1 METLQRTANRGSV
14 STADYSIDNSVL
26 LVGANCEG
34 EITQTA
40 GDRKTHTIS
49 FWHKRAPIGPGS
61 GAGELDGAGEDLWGT
76 PSEGDTLRFGS
87 SDLAFFHEGGTG
99 SSLVTDR
106 KFRDCSA
113 WYHFVVAIDTTQAV
127 AANRIKIYVNG
138 VQETSFSTET
148 YPDEDDEFKLM
159 ENSQVFRIGAGH
171 GGTTSATGQGYNAD
185 FIIVDG
191 AAKAASDFGEFDST
205 SGIWKPKEYTGDF
218 NTGSGTNGAHYKFA
232 GAAEGTGA
240 GSTGLDSSGESNNMN
255 FENQVG
261 GLTDT
266 PTNNFCTLN
275 PLDRTISA
283 TYDGQLVRGMLEYQ
297 PESGT
302 SVIRGTMGVTKGK
315 WYWEAKLATTAGQS
329 LGVCTANMDIPL
341 TSTQE
346 GGWIGA
352 SVQGDAHVFSL
363 YANSAYRSY
372 FFYDGSNSNS
382 AVSFASG
389 TFTYNDIFGFA
400 FDADNLDIYI
410 SKKGSWTDVK
420 ASQDPEGDPGSNTAH
435 VYHASFN
442 NDENEPWLP
451 IVSNTYNQDMTLN
464 FGNPVH
470 AITSGNADANGYG
483 NFEYAVP
490 SGYYALCTKN
500 IAEFG

>member
-1 METLQRTANRGSV
+1 MAFTDRLANRGSI
-14 STADYSIDNSVL
+14 STGYDIENSVL

-34 EITQTA
+34 EITQTG

-99 SSLVTDR
+99 SSLVTNR

-113 WYHFVVAIDTTQAV
+113 WYHFVVAIATTQST

-148 YPDEDDEFKLM
+148 YPDQNDEFKLM

-171 GGTTSATGQGYNAD
+171 GGTTSATGQGYYAD

-191 AAKAASDFGEFDST
+191 AAKAASDFGEFNDD
-205 SGIWKPKEYTGDF
+205 GIWVPKEYTGDF

-232 GAAEGTGA
+232 GTAEGTGA
-240 GSTGLDSSGESNNMN
+240 GSTGLDSGGESNNMN

-275 PLDRTISA
+275 PLWVYGNAIT
-283 TYDGQLVRGMLEYQ
+283 TGPTNGNLKVDGG
-297 PESGT
+297 SWAGT
-302 SVIRGTMGVTKGK
+302 KATMGVDKGK
-315 WYWEAKLATTAGQS
+315 WYWEWKTGGSDAIVGIQTDEGEALTGNAHNILSTAAIYDEFWIKDSTSGRNDTDLTWTRDTNEVMSLA
-329 LGVCTANMDIPL
+329 LNMDDNQISIYQDGTL
-341 TSTQE
+341 ITN
-346 GGWIGA
+346 A
-352 SVQGDAHVFSL
+352 GDMSL
-363 YANSAYRSY
+363 
-372 FFYDGSNSNS
+372 DG
-382 AVSFASG
+382 
-389 TFTYNDIFGFA
+389 
-400 FDADNLDIYI
+400 L
-410 SKKGSWTDVK
+410 
-420 ASQDPEGDPGSNTAH
+420 
-435 VYHASFN
+435 
-442 NDENEPWLP
+442 
-451 IVSNTYNQDMTLN
+451 SNTYVFPFAATYNVAIEFN
-464 FGNPVH
+464 FGNPIF
-470 AITSGNADANGYG
+470 AIASGNADENGYG
-483 NFEYAVP
+483 NFEHAPP

-500 IAEFG
+500 LAEFG